1 MKLDRLLSACRS
13 IAAAALLTLAAFAAD
28 AASVPQFTGPSGT
41 NPGPNPLNLNDVNQA
56 INAVNQQVN
65 SSTAAP
71 PLNFR
76 NWLDNGA
83 MDVAVRGSG
92 QINCGGTTGTGSGA
106 SLGAG
111 YVADRWAC
119 IVNVTSQAGK
129 VQVSTTTPPAGF
141 GQFSQIIRNSGAL
154 TQPVTALQ
162 EIQTTDSVKL
172 QGQSMVLSCWMQALA
187 GLAADNSNA
196 AQLIAITG
204 TGTDQGLG
212 TLTASPAITPA
223 WTGVATPLNQTI
235 TIGTSWQRY
244 VSAPFTVGSTV
255 TEVAAGVGFTPTAT
269 GAGATDGFNFTGC
282 QLEAA
287 PPNCIAA
294 TTPVTTTTALGTCAS
309 PFEYRPL
316 QVELAKGQRYYYVY
330 TEVAS
335 QTPPF
340 SGNCRATNTPTF
352 SVPFPQQMRAI
363 PSTPT
368 SGNSQVLTVGSI
380 QVTPNAGSAA
390 GLTGITVGTHT
401 VNFGLIVGTNTC
413 ATTTPTIQVV
423 TTATTGILPFSA
435 DF

>member
-1 MKLDRLLSACRS
+1 MLKCFRGYTF
-13 IAAAALLTLAAFAAD
+13 AALAAVLLLAAPLAD
-28 AASVPQFTGPSGT
+28 AANLPNFGGPAQ
-41 NPGPNPLNLNDVNQA
+41 PNPAQNPTILGDLNAAVGLVNQYA
-56 INAVNQQVN
+56 NPATMG
-65 SSTAAP
+65 S

-83 MDVAVRGSG
+83 MDVAQRGAT

-106 SLGAG
+106 TIGAG

-119 IVNVTSQAGK
+119 IVNVSAQAGK
-129 VQVSTTTPPAGF
+129 VQASTTTPPAGF

-162 EIQTTDSVKL
+162 ELQTTDSVKL
-172 QGQSMVLSCWMQALA
+172 QGQSVVLSCWMQALG
-187 GLAADNSNA
+187 GLVTDNSNA
-196 AQLIAITG
+196 AQLILVTG

-244 VSAPFTVGSTV
+244 VSAPTTIGTTV

-282 QLEAA
+282 QLEIA

-316 QVELAKGQRYYYVY
+316 QVDLAKAQRYYYVY

-340 SGNCRATNTPTF
+340 TFNCRATNTPTF

-363 PSTPT
+363 PNSPT
-368 SGNSQVLTVGSI
+368 SGNSQVLTAGGLNVN
-380 QVTPNAGSAA
+380 PNAGSAA
-390 GLTGITVGTHT
+390 ALTGITVGTHT
-401 VNFGLIVGTNTC
+401 TTFGLIVGTNTC
-413 ATTTPTIQVV
+413 ATTTPTGNVV
-423 TTATTGILPFSA
+423 TTNTTGILPFSA